1 MTRQYQVLIVED
13 EAEQA
18 EMFSEFLQLSGPYVT
33 EWAPSIAHMR
43 QSLAEKKPD
52 ILLLDY
58 KLPDGSGLQVLEELQ
73 KRDLKIPA
81 IMITGQGDKRLAV
94 QAMQLGAADYLVKGS
109 IDLLQLASLIQKTI
123 HEHNQQQPAERKNGY
138 LPVEVHCD
146 RN

>member
-1 MTRQYQVLIVED
+1 
-13 EAEQA
+13 
-18 EMFSEFLQLSGPYVT
+18 
-33 EWAPSIAHMR
+33 MR